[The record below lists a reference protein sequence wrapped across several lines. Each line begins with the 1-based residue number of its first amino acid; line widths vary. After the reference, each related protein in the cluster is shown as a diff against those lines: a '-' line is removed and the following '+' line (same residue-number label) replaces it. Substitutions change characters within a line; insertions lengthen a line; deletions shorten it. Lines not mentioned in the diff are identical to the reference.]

1 MQHTRLTT
9 VKHCKKRINLIS
21 KNSKQCKTK
30 KNHCLTKS
38 KEVELM
44 SMDLLVKISMFA
56 IISIKLHH
64 QALVP
69 QHVLLVKLE
78 QLEEAVKFL
87 RSLAGKSTMDTLLKV
102 EELMVL
108 E

>member
-1 MQHTRLTT
+1 MQHTQVTT

-21 KNSKQCKTK
+21 KNSKQCKPK

-38 KEVELM
+38 KKVELM
-44 SMDLLVKISMFA
+44 RMDELVKRSMFA
-56 IISIKLHH
+56 IISITLHH
-64 QALVP
+64 QALVQ
-69 QHVLLVKLE
+69 QHVLLAKLE
-78 QLEEAVKFL
+78 QLEEAVKLL
-87 RSLAGKSTMDTLLKV
+87 RSLAGKSTMESLLKV